1 MDHFFLKRID
11 QVKKRRIVFWII
23 FLNIEPTYINIKF
36 RRILPHQ
43 ILDLTIIKTQVQIQ
57 IGTFRYL
64 IGHE

>member
-11 QVKKRRIVFWII
+11 QVKKRRIVFRII
-23 FLNIEPTYINIKF
+23 FFNIEPTYINIKF

>member
-11 QVKKRRIVFWII
+11 QVKKRRIVFRII
-23 FLNIEPTYINIKF
+23 FFNIEPTYINIKF

-43 ILDLTIIKTQVQIQ
+43 ILDPPIIKTQVQIQ

-64 IGHE
+64 ISHE